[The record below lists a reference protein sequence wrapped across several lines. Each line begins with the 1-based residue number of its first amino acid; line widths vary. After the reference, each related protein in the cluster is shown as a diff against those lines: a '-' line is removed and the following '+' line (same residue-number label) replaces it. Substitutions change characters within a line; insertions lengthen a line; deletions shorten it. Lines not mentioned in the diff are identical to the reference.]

1 MRTAATG
8 AVVAPGSVAAS
19 TTSVVPATGLTNVQL
34 RSRGSWKCADV
45 RGPSSADDTVVQQ
58 WSCNTPAVSQQSVD
72 LVADGGVSEMRVRFR
87 NANKCAQARS
97 GDTVTQNTC
106 DGGSDQRWK
115 FTERPGGW
123 RIESKWNSKCLAATG
138 GDGTGL
144 TLTAC
149 ADVAVQ
155 LWSITS
161 PSDGS
166 IVEVDGSGSTT
177 VTYLR
182 DASDGLVQRS
192 LNGAVT
198 GRYAATAGGA
208 PSAVLN
214 ASNTAVAATVGLPGG
229 TSHSF
234 DPRIGVL
241 NGTWQHPNLTG
252 HRVATTNTAGAK
264 VGATTVYDPDG
275 NLQAGTLP
283 DDKPGN
289 FDAAWHGGGGVNLEH
304 EPGLHPMIQMG
315 ARQYSPI
322 LARFLEIDPVEGGV
336 NNDYGYVEDPINISD
351 LSGMWAIGA
360 CMDVSVGFIVVATLT
375 VCFWVDDAGGEL
387 WSYSVGG
394 GVGADTSAGAQTMAS
409 NVRSVGDLLGWA
421 WCSAAGAGPA
431 AASGCTW
438 GRYWTAGIGF
448 GIGGA
453 PLTGALTRSK
463 TMRLPGWAPRPNQL
477 RDRARKEADKRR
489 RSDASA
495 RYGGVAK

>member
-1 MRTAATG
+1 M
-8 AVVAPGSVAAS
+8 
-19 TTSVVPATGLTNVQL
+19 
-34 RSRGSWKCADV
+34 
-45 RGPSSADDTVVQQ
+45 
-58 WSCNTPAVSQQSVD
+58 
-72 LVADGGVSEMRVRFR
+72 
-87 NANKCAQARS
+87 
-97 GDTVTQNTC
+97 TQNTC

-336 NNDYGYVEDPINISD
+336 NNDYGYGYVEDPTNHSD
-351 LSGMWAIGA
+351 LTGECIFGRYPSSQGGGCKGGSITKNPVVQTVAVVGVCSISAGLA
-360 CMDVSVGFIVVATLT
+360 CGVVSVGVAA
-375 VCFWVDDAGGEL
+375 WNIHNDARARGG
-387 WSYSVGG
+387 YRK
-394 GVGADTSAGAQTMAS
+394 A
-409 NVRSVGDLLGWA
+409 RSDPGFYLNAATQLL
-421 WCSAAGAGPA
+421 A
-431 AASGCTW
+431 AALPLKSIRVTKPANMSPEVWKVYGPELL
-438 GRYWTAGIGF
+438 RQKLSQNAYYAGF
-448 GIGGA
+448 G
-453 PLTGALTRSK
+453 LSVSVK
-463 TMRLPGWAPRPNQL
+463 
-477 RDRARKEADKRR
+477 
-489 RSDASA
+489 
-495 RYGGVAK
+495 

>member
-304 EPGLHPMIQMG
+304 ETGLHPMIQMG

-336 NNDYGYVEDPINISD
+336 NNDYGYVGDSINQSDLTGMCGLGNPFKACGPGHQGGTNLLSGLRDLASRERHRVINIVTTV
-351 LSGMWAIGA
+351 AA
-360 CMDVSVGFIVVATLT
+360 VSLT
-375 VCFWVDDAGGEL
+375 VACIAG
-387 WSYSVGG
+387 
-394 GVGADTSAGAQTMAS
+394 T
-409 NVRSVGDLLGWA
+409 
-421 WCSAAGAGPA
+421 AGAGTVACVA
-431 AASGCTW
+431 AGVGVIYMSSVSAHALAATPDRRARDDFGKW
-438 GRYWTAGIGF
+438 LLWQPVIPIAKGIGCATVYRR
-448 GIGGA
+448 GCATAQVKGPGEGSIGQ
-453 PLTGALTRSK
+453 
-463 TMRLPGWAPRPNQL
+463 RLGL
-477 RDRARKEADKRR
+477 
-489 RSDASA
+489 
-495 RYGGVAK
+495 GGLMVK